1 MVDSPPSRAYNPGE
15 SWHNRLHSMDE
26 PFVLIVGAADTGRA
40 PMAVALLRRLAEQR
54 GLAWRIESAGVVG
67 HDDDPAEPEARDA
80 LLIVGLDVSAHR
92 ARSLTAG
99 LAQAARV
106 MIAVDRGVARVVRA
120 RHPAATVATLGE
132 LAGRE
137 RDVPDPFRM
146 QVGAWVQYAREIE
159 ALLLAGLPRLQA
171 LITGE
176 AALPGEGR
184 APAVPAAPSDHRSG
198 EARDLPGSFAP
209 TAPEPRLA
217 AVARVARLLEL
228 SAELPGVIDWAGAR
242 RQIEADLSVM
252 EQPLAPGDLARPYVA
267 VLRAMLG
274 LCAESPTADHCTGLR
289 SAVVRLQAPIT
300 SSDLEQLSRE
310 LAAFG

>member
-1 MVDSPPSRAYNPGE
+1 
-15 SWHNRLHSMDE
+15 MDE

-40 PMAVALLRRLAEQR
+40 PMAVALLRRLAAQG

-80 LLIVGLDVSAHR
+80 LLIIGLDVSAHR
-92 ARSLTAG
+92 ARSLTAD

-106 MIAVDRGVARVVRA
+106 LIAVDRGVARAVRA
-120 RHPAATVATLGE
+120 RHPGATVTALGE

-137 RDVPDPFRM
+137 RDIPDPFRM

-159 ALLLAGLPRLQA
+159 ELLLAGLPRLQA
-171 LITGE
+171 LIAGE
-176 AALPGEGR
+176 TMPPGEGR
-184 APAVPAAPSDHRSG
+184 APVAPAVPSDDRRD
-198 EARDLPGSFAP
+198 EARDLAGSFAP
-209 TAPEPRLA
+209 TAPEPRLT

-242 RQIEADLSVM
+242 HQIEADLGVM

-267 VLRAMLG
+267 VLRAILG
-274 LCAESPTADHCTGLR
+274 LCTETPAADRCVRLR
-289 SAVVRLQAPIT
+289 SAVERLQAPIT
-300 SSDLEQLSRE
+300 SGDLEHLSRE